1 MRAIALAT
9 IVLLFLVQTSGA
21 ATWSVISFAME
32 PQNAAEVTAAADALM
47 ASEVGQ
53 EFPGRLLLQANLAD
67 GDNPATHS
75 FVPVYATAADR
86 EAFGAK
92 MQADPAWAT
101 FQQTMVAKTQPV
113 STVLY
118 RTVQRWGEISD
129 DDVVWRL
136 HMFDVADPAAFA
148 DALGAFM
155 NSETGKKFPG
165 QVFLSVVVA
174 AGLSPVTHA
183 ISVGQASEAAIE
195 AWETELVGNADW
207 QTYLGASRAAA
218 DYLGNNLVRTV
229 KGWGGTLDAVTA
241 P

>member
-1 MRAIALAT
+1 
-9 IVLLFLVQTSGA
+9 
-21 ATWSVISFAME
+21 
-32 PQNAAEVTAAADALM
+32 
-47 ASEVGQ
+47 
-53 EFPGRLLLQANLAD
+53 
-67 GDNPATHS
+67 
-75 FVPVYATAADR
+75 
-86 EAFGAK
+86 